1 MDYRKFIQERL
12 PQLFP
17 PTREPVS
24 RELLQ
29 LGRRLV
35 DGDKFTPREAESAM
49 EIMIGGRGSPYETA
63 LFLTAL
69 RAGTC
74 TPEEL
79 AAMAGVMRAHS
90 IRVTPS
96 PPCTVLGDNC
106 GTGGDDL
113 HLFNVS
119 TAAMFIMAAAGV
131 PIAKHGNRASTS
143 RCGSADALEALG
155 VRIDLAPDAVARC
168 IERTGIGFMFAPFYH
183 PAMKH
188 VAAVRRNLPFHT
200 IFNLLGPLCNP
211 APISFQLLGV
221 YHPDILQLAAQT
233 LMLLNLPRALVVCGE
248 AGMASKWM
256 DEVSISGLTHAI
268 LIDHATERRIEIDPR
283 SLGMSLSSIES
294 LRGGTP
300 SVNASILRGILD
312 GSDTGPR
319 RDLCLINAAAGLY
332 AAGVVDEIS
341 EGLARARETLKG
353 GGALEKLE
361 RLIEE
366 SKREGKSQT
375 PRLRQG
381 FVGQENPKSQL

>member
-1 MDYRKFIQERL
+1 MDYKKFIQDQL
-12 PQLFP
+12 PRLFP
-17 PTREPVS
+17 PTQEPVS
-24 RELLQ
+24 RELLH
-29 LGRRLV
+29 LGRKLV
-35 DGDKFTPREAESAM
+35 DDGALTPREAGCAM
-49 EIMIGGRGSPYETA
+49 EIMIGGRSSPYETA

-69 RAGTC
+69 RAGAR

-79 AAMAGVMRAHS
+79 AAMARVMRAHS
-90 IRVTPS
+90 IRVTP
-96 PPCTVLGDNC
+96 PPSCAVLGDNC
-106 GTGGDDL
+106 GTGGDGL

-119 TAAMFIMAAAGV
+119 TAAMFIMAAAGA

-155 VRIDLAPDAVARC
+155 VHIDLGPEAVARC
-168 IERTGIGFMFAPFYH
+168 IERTGIGFMFAPLYH

-188 VAAVRRNLPFHT
+188 VAAVRRALPFHT

-221 YHPDILQLAAQT
+221 YHPDALRLAAQT

-248 AGMASKWM
+248 AGVEGGWM
-256 DEVSISGLTHAI
+256 DEVSISGRTHAI

-283 SLGMSLSSIES
+283 ALGMSLSPLDP
-294 LRGGTP
+294 LRGGAP

-332 AAGVVDEIS
+332 AAGVAGEIS
-341 EGLARARETLKG
+341 EGLARARETLRG
-353 GGALEKLE
+353 GKALAKLE

-366 SKREGKSQT
+366 SNRDGGDQSS
-375 PRLRQG
+375 R
-381 FVGQENPKSQL
+381 